1 MATLSPAGFSLISL
15 QFSSYNFHIFR
26 YAKGVGEE
34 EEEEEC
40 GEQLRVA
47 AEASSA
53 LQTDIA
59 F

>member
-34 EEEEEC
+34 EEEC
-40 GEQLRVA
+40 GKQLRVA

>member
-34 EEEEEC
+34 EEEEC
-40 GEQLRVA
+40 GKQLRVV